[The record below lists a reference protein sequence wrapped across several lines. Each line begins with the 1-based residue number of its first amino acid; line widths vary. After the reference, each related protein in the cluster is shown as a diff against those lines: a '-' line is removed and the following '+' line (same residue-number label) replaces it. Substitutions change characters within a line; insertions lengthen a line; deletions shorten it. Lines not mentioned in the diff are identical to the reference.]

1 MTATLTAI
9 IRGAHHDLSDR
20 LVAATA
26 AFERHDGRRDIMAT
40 MDSFLAPASQHV
52 SAVGEMIVPLA
63 RHRLVDGRQRADTY
77 LDKVRQLEHTMTT
90 AKRHLYGEARSQ
102 SRSWSTIWDR
112 LKRDFA
118 EAIDTE
124 QALLHDLLE
133 HLTATERLHLGERLR
148 NLEAHSPTRPHPHA
162 PHSGKVAHT
171 LRRVYARA
179 DRVWD
184 ALEGRV
190 TALR

>member
-9 IRGAHHDLSDR
+9 IRGAHHDLAERLDTATSAFDR
-20 LVAATA
+20 HA
-26 AFERHDGRRDIMAT
+26 GRRDIMAS

-63 RHRLVDGRQRADTY
+63 RQRLTDGRPRAEAY
-77 LDKVRQLEHTMTT
+77 LVKVRQLEHTMST

-102 SRSWSTIWDR
+102 GRSWSMIWDR
-112 LKRDFA
+112 LQQDFA
-118 EAIDTE
+118 EAIDVE
-124 QALLHDLLE
+124 QALLHDLLD
-133 HLTATERLHLGERLR
+133 HLSAGERLHLGERLR
-148 NLEAHSPTRPHPHA
+148 NLEAHSPTRPHPHV
-162 PHSGKVAHT
+162 PHSGKLAHT